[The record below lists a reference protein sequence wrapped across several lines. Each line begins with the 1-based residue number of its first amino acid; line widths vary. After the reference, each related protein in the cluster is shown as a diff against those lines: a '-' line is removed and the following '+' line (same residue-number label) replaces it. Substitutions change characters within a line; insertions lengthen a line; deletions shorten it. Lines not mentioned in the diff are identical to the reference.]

1 MSLDLSSFKKAIQ
14 QLEDS
19 LDICENKSAR
29 GFDSRIEKQLKAGA
43 IQAFEFTY
51 ELSWKLIKRYLE
63 TTEPSPDFDDIT
75 YRKRRG
81 ITSHTY
87 DENKAEDIYQNIPEF
102 LTEVKYL
109 FKQLEQRGLKDSDL
123 PYKVDLIDLNSASQA
138 FRAAIDNELT
148 EILF

>member
-75 YRKRRG
+75 FNDLIRKGYEKGLLLNDLEAWKAYRKHRG

-102 LTEVKYL
+102 LTEVRYL
-109 FKQLEQRGLKDSDL
+109 FKQLEQRGL
-123 PYKVDLIDLNSASQA
+123 NA
-138 FRAAIDNELT
+138 E
-148 EILF
+148 

>member
-19 LDICENKSAR
+19 LDVCESIVGAD
-29 GFDSRIEKQLKAGA
+29 FDPRMEKQLRAGA

-51 ELSWKLIKRYLE
+51 ELSWKLLKRYLE

-75 YRKRRG
+75 FNDLIRKGYEKGLLLSDLETWKAYRKRRG

-87 DENKAEDIYQNIPEF
+87 DETKAENIYQNIPEF
-102 LTEVKYL
+102 LAEVKYFL
-109 FKQLEQRGLKDSDL
+109 SQLEQRGLD
-123 PYKVDLIDLNSASQA
+123 A
-138 FRAAIDNELT
+138 E
-148 EILF
+148 

>member
-75 YRKRRG
+75 FNDLIRKGYEKGLLLNDLEAWKAYRKRRG

-109 FKQLEQRGLKDSDL
+109 FKQL
-123 PYKVDLIDLNSASQA
+123 DLNSAGQA
-138 FRAAIDNELT
+138 FRAAIND
-148 EILF
+148 

>member
-43 IQAFEFTY
+43 IQAFGFTY

-63 TTEPSPDFDDIT
+63 TTEPSPDLDDIT

-109 FKQLEQRGLKDSDL
+109 FKQLDL
-123 PYKVDLIDLNSASQA
+123 TASQEFA
-138 FRAAIDNELT
+138 LR
-148 EILF
+148 

>member
-1 MSLDLSSFKKAIQ
+1 MLLDLSSFKKAIQ

-19 LDICENKSAR
+19 LEAW
-29 GFDSRIEKQLKAGA
+29 KA
-43 IQAFEFTY
+43 
-51 ELSWKLIKRYLE
+51 
-63 TTEPSPDFDDIT
+63 

-109 FKQLEQRGLKDSDL
+109 FEQLEQRGL
-123 PYKVDLIDLNSASQA
+123 NA
-138 FRAAIDNELT
+138 E
-148 EILF
+148 

>member
-1 MSLDLSSFKKAIQ
+1 M
-14 QLEDS
+14 
-19 LDICENKSAR
+19 
-29 GFDSRIEKQLKAGA
+29 KAGA
-43 IQAFEFTY
+43 IQAFGFTY

-75 YRKRRG
+75 FNDLIRKGYEKGLLLNDLEAWKAYRKRRG

-109 FKQLEQRGLKDSDL
+109 FKQLDL
-123 PYKVDLIDLNSASQA
+123 TASQA
-138 FRAAIDNELT
+138 FRAAINDELT